1 MLQKPDWF
9 HSCLKT
15 LQIILASFILASVAQ
30 PLAGQPHFTV
40 HDLGTLGGS
49 GATQPNGIS
58 HDGQVV
64 GFAFIG
70 GNQFLY
76 HAFRTDPNR
85 AINPLTDDLGTLGG
99 QLSSAA
105 AINRIG
111 QVAGTS
117 GIPSN
122 SFVQHA
128 FRTAPHD
135 AIHPAT
141 DDLGTLGGDS
151 SSGTGINDRGQ
162 VIGFSLT
169 AGNSATHAFRTAPN
183 RPINPA
189 TDDLGT
195 LGGSF
200 SQATG
205 VNNLGQVAGFSTT
218 SQGATHAFLTAPDRV
233 INPATDDLGTL
244 GANALASAVGR
255 HDHVVGYS
263 FPYSSNLFYFH
274 AFLANP
280 GGGTVQDLGA
290 LGPAAFASSGATGIN
305 RFGQIVG
312 YSQTS
317 TGEMHAFLYMSGKMH
332 DLNDLIPAN
341 SGWVL
346 QSAYGINDAGQII
359 GTGVYNGQ
367 PRAFRLI
374 PSGVGM

>member
-1 MLQKPDWF
+1 MLQTPDSL

-15 LQIILASFILASVAQ
+15 LQVILVSFILASVVQ

-40 HDLGTLGGS
+40 LDLGTLGGS
-49 GATQPNGIS
+49 GATQPSGIS
-58 HDGQVV
+58 QDGQVV
-64 GFAFIG
+64 GFAFISS
-70 GNQFLY
+70 NQFAY
-76 HAFRTDPNR
+76 HAFRTSPNR
-85 AINPLTDDLGTLGG
+85 AINPVTDDLGTLGG

-105 AINRIG
+105 AINRFG

-117 GIPSN
+117 AIASN
-122 SFVQHA
+122 GFVEHA
-128 FRTAPHD
+128 FRTAPHES
-135 AIHPAT
+135 IHPA
-141 DDLGTLGGDS
+141 DDLGTLRGDS

-162 VIGFSLT
+162 VVGSSLT
-169 AGNSATHAFRTAPN
+169 AGNTATHAFRTAPN

-205 VNNLGQVAGFSTT
+205 VNNLGQAAGFSTT
-218 SQGATHAFLTAPDRV
+218 SQGTTHAFLTAPDRP

-274 AFLANP
+274 AFLTNP
-280 GGGTVQDLGA
+280 GSGTVQDLGA
-290 LGPAAFASSGATGIN
+290 LGPAAFASSGAAGIN
-305 RFGQIVG
+305 RYGQVVG

-359 GTGVYNGQ
+359 GTGIYNGQ

-374 PSGVGM
+374 PSTEGM